1 MALHLILGNAGAG
14 KSHYLFEK
22 IIQESMARPDRQY
35 LILVPEQFTMQT
47 QKDLVMMHP
56 GHGIMN
62 IDVLSFERL
71 AHRVFE
77 EVGGEHRRILEDSGK
92 NLILR
97 RLAEEKRG
105 ELHLLGGNIK
115 KLGFIAE
122 VKSLLSEFVQYRIGP
137 EELDDMIA
145 QNQDNPQLCFKLA
158 DMKVIC
164 ESFQEYLKGT
174 YLTAEQLLEALA
186 QVIDRSESVR
196 GSVIALD
203 GYSGFT
209 PIQMSLIGRLLE
221 LSEDVYVTFT
231 IDSREDVFAKEAE
244 HELFYKGKKT
254 VHDLVETAEK
264 AHARVEEPVVLGR
277 QKVWRYQNAPALAF
291 LESHIFRHENR
302 FYEEQTDEIT
312 LFAARSPQEEAE
324 YIGREIRKLARDEGY
339 RYREIAV
346 VTGDLETY
354 GTLFTRS
361 FATLDIPGFIDRKR
375 DVLKNPFVEAL
386 RALLGAVRENFSYE
400 AMFRYLRSGMAPV
413 EAPEADL
420 LENYV
425 LARGVRGLFGWTKS
439 WRYPLKGMTE
449 EELAALNT
457 LREKA
462 ADGLEVL
469 TGRLKEKG
477 TNAEKMTRA
486 LYDYLLRLDVQ
497 QRLKDRENRF
507 EAAGE
512 HDLAREYAQ
521 IYGMVM
527 ELFDKL
533 VMLLGDCEVTL
544 DEYAELLDAGLTEMK
559 LGLIPAGTDQVVVGD
574 MERSRLKEVKILFF
588 AGVNEGSVPRR
599 KSGGGLLSEMDRER
613 LSGQGVELAPT
624 ARQETC
630 IQKLYMYLALTKPS
644 RQLRLS
650 WSLADEDG
658 NALRPSYLIVEVQD
672 LFPEIPVRT
681 EADES
686 LLDQLAVP
694 EGSLGLLAEAL
705 QADKEG
711 KAAPEQRALL
721 GWFARQD
728 KWRERL
734 DALLDAVFYTRRE
747 EPIARATARALYG
760 KLLSGSVTRLERF
773 AACAY
778 AHFLQYGLRLTE
790 REICGLKAVD
800 MGNVFHDALKYFSEA
815 VEAGGYGWFHVPDEK
830 REEWM
835 AQALKK
841 AVREYTEQGLLAD
854 EHDAYT
860 LQRMERIA
868 QRTAWAVLEQ
878 LKRGEFLPEETEV
891 AFRNLEHLPSV
902 SVLLSE
908 NARMRLRGRIDRLD
922 VCRRDG
928 EVFVRVIDYKSGGTR
943 FDLTSVYYGLQL
955 QLAVY
960 LNAALELESRNGG
973 GKARPAGMFYYHI
986 EDPLLDY
993 LDEEDPARRL
1003 LKELAWNGI
1012 VNDDREVLLLQDRGA
1027 QAGSDVLPVKFKK
1040 DGGYT
1045 AASSVADEEQLLA
1058 LSRHASAKLKDYGE
1072 RILRGEVSLA
1082 PYELRQEDACRFCA
1096 YHSVCGFDRRL
1107 PGCEKRR
1114 LEPLEPDEVWEKI
1127 QNSFHN
1133 TAKEI

>member
-1 MALHLILGNAGAG
+1 MSLHLILGNAGAG

-22 IIQESMARPDRQY
+22 IIEESIRQSGRQY

-56 GHGIMN
+56 KHGIMN

-97 RLAEEKRG
+97 RLAEEKRD
-105 ELHLLGGNIK
+105 ELHLLGGNLK

-137 EELDDMIA
+137 EELDGMIA

-164 ESFQEYLKGT
+164 ESFQEYLKGA

-186 QVIDRSESVR
+186 QTIDQSASVR

-209 PIQMSLIGRLLE
+209 PIQMNLIGRLLE

-244 HELFYKGKKT
+244 HELFYKVKKT
-254 VHDLVETAEK
+254 VHDLMETAEK
-264 AHARVEEPVVLGR
+264 VHVRTEEPIVLGKE
-277 QKVWRYQNAPALAF
+277 KVWRYQDAPALAF
-291 LESHIFRHENR
+291 LESHIFRHENC
-302 FYEEQTDEIT
+302 FFEEQTDEIA

-324 YIGREIRKLARDEGY
+324 HIGCEILKLVRDEGY

-354 GTLFTRS
+354 GTLFTRT
-361 FATLDIPGFIDRKR
+361 FAALDIPGFIDRKR
-375 DVLKNPFVEAL
+375 DVLKNPFVEVL

-400 AMFRYLRSGMAPV
+400 AMFRFLRSGMAPV
-413 EAPEADL
+413 KAQEADL

-425 LARGVRGLFGWTKS
+425 LARGIRGLSGWIRT

-449 EELAALNT
+449 EELAALNA

-462 ADGLEVL
+462 ADGLAVL
-469 TGRLKEKG
+469 TERLKEKE
-477 TNAEKMTRA
+477 TDAEKMTRA
-486 LYDYLLRLDVQ
+486 LYDYLLRLGAQ
-497 QRLKDRENRF
+497 QRLKAWENRF

-527 ELFDKL
+527 GLFDKL
-533 VMLLGDCEVTL
+533 VMLLGDCQVTL

-574 MERSRLKEVKILFF
+574 MERSRLKDVKILFF
-588 AGVNEGSVPRR
+588 AGVNEGSVPRK

-630 IQKLYMYLALTKPS
+630 IQKFYMYLALTKPS
-644 RQLRLS
+644 RKLRLS
-650 WSLADEDG
+650 WSLADEGG
-658 NALRPSYLIVEVQD
+658 NALRPSYLIAAVQE
-672 LFPEIPVRT
+672 LFPEIPVYT
-681 EADES
+681 GAD
-686 LLDQLAVP
+686 LGLIDQLAVP
-694 EGSLGLLAEAL
+694 EGSLSLLAEAL
-705 QADKEG
+705 RAEKEG
-711 KAAPEQRALL
+711 ASTKEQRALL

-728 KWRERL
+728 AWSKRL
-734 DALLDAVFYTRRE
+734 TALLDAVFYTRRE
-747 EPIARATARALYG
+747 EPIGRATARALYG

-790 REICGLKAVD
+790 REVCGLKAVD
-800 MGNVFHDALKYFSEA
+800 MGNVFHSALKYFSDA
-815 VEAGGYGWFHVPDEK
+815 V
-830 REEWM
+830 
-835 AQALKK
+835 
-841 AVREYTEQGLLAD
+841 
-854 EHDAYT
+854 
-860 LQRMERIA
+860 
-868 QRTAWAVLEQ
+868 
-878 LKRGEFLPEETEV
+878 
-891 AFRNLEHLPSV
+891 
-902 SVLLSE
+902 
-908 NARMRLRGRIDRLD
+908 
-922 VCRRDG
+922 
-928 EVFVRVIDYKSGGTR
+928 
-943 FDLTSVYYGLQL
+943 
-955 QLAVY
+955 
-960 LNAALELESRNGG
+960 
-973 GKARPAGMFYYHI
+973 
-986 EDPLLDY
+986 
-993 LDEEDPARRL
+993 
-1003 LKELAWNGI
+1003 
-1012 VNDDREVLLLQDRGA
+1012 
-1027 QAGSDVLPVKFKK
+1027 
-1040 DGGYT
+1040 
-1045 AASSVADEEQLLA
+1045 
-1058 LSRHASAKLKDYGE
+1058 
-1072 RILRGEVSLA
+1072 
-1082 PYELRQEDACRFCA
+1082 
-1096 YHSVCGFDRRL
+1096 
-1107 PGCEKRR
+1107 
-1114 LEPLEPDEVWEKI
+1114 
-1127 QNSFHN
+1127 
-1133 TAKEI
+1133 

>member
-1 MALHLILGNAGAG
+1 MSLHLILGNAGAG

-22 IIQESMARPDRQY
+22 IIKESIARPDRQY

-56 GHGIMN
+56 NHGIMN

-97 RLAEEKRG
+97 RLAEEKSG
-105 ELHLLGGNIK
+105 ELHFLSGNLK
-115 KLGFIAE
+115 KLGFISE

-137 EELDDMIA
+137 EELDGIIA

-164 ESFQEYLKGT
+164 EAFQSYLRDA

-186 QVIDRSESVR
+186 QVIDRSASVQ

-203 GYSGFT
+203 GYNGFA
-209 PIQMSLIGRLLE
+209 PIQMELIGRLLE
-221 LSEDVYVTFT
+221 LSEDVYATFT
-231 IDSREDVFAKEAE
+231 IDSHEDVFAPEAE
-244 HELFYKGKKT
+244 HALFYKVKKT
-254 VHDLVETAEK
+254 IHDLGETAKK
-264 AHARVEEPVVLGR
+264 AHVRVEEPVLLGR
-277 QKVWRYQNAPALAF
+277 EQVWRYQDAPALGF

-302 FYEEQTDEIT
+302 YYAEQTDEIT
-312 LFAARSPQEEAE
+312 LFAASSPQEETE
-324 YIGREIRKLARDEGY
+324 HIGLEILKLVRDRGY
-339 RYREIAV
+339 RYRDIAI

-354 GTLFTRS
+354 GTLFTRI
-361 FATLDIPGFIDRKR
+361 FATLDIPGFIDQKR

-386 RALLGAVRENFSYE
+386 RALLGALREDFSYE
-400 AMFRYLRSGMAPV
+400 AMFRFLRSGMAPV
-413 EAPEADL
+413 GASEVDL

-425 LARGVRGLFGWTKS
+425 LARGIRGLSGWTKN
-439 WRYPLKGMTE
+439 WRYPLKNMSE

-462 ADGLEVL
+462 VEGLALLSEQMKKKEAD
-469 TGRLKEKG
+469 
-477 TNAEKMTRA
+477 AETMTRA
-486 LYDYLLRLDVQ
+486 LYSYLLGLGVQ
-497 QRLKDRENRF
+497 QRLKEYENRF

-527 ELFDKL
+527 GLFDKF
-533 VMLLGDCEVTL
+533 VMLLGDCQVTL
-544 DEYAELLDAGLTEMK
+544 DEYAELLDAGFAEMR

-574 MERSRLKEVKILFF
+574 MERSRLKDVKVLFF
-588 AGVNEGSVPRR
+588 AGVNEGSVPR
-599 KSGGGLLSEMDRER
+599 KKGDGGLLSQMDRER
-613 LSGQGVELAPT
+613 LCEQGVELAPT

-630 IQKLYMYLALTKPS
+630 IQKFYMYLTLTKPS
-644 RQLRLS
+644 RQLCLS
-650 WSLADEDG
+650 WSLADADG
-658 NALRPSYLIVEVQD
+658 NALRPSYLIASVQE
-672 LFPEIPVRT
+672 LFPEVPVRT
-681 EADES
+681 EADQS
-686 LLDQLAVP
+686 LIGQLAAP
-694 EGSLGLLAEAL
+694 EGSLRLLAEAL
-705 QADKEG
+705 HAEKKREATAG
-711 KAAPEQRALL
+711 QRALI
-721 GWFARQD
+721 GWFAGQEA
-728 KWRERL
+728 WRKKL
-734 DALLDAVFYTRRE
+734 DELLDAVFYTRRE
-747 EPIARATARALYG
+747 EPIGRATAKVLYG
-760 KLLSGSVTRLERF
+760 RLLGGSVTRLERF

-778 AHFLQYGLRLTE
+778 AHFLQYGLRLAE

-835 AQALKK
+835 AQALGK
-841 AVREYTEQGLLAD
+841 AVQEYTEKTLLAD
-854 EHDAYT
+854 ERDAYT
-860 LQRMERIA
+860 LRRMERVA

-878 LKRGEFLPEETEV
+878 LKCGEFLPEETEV
-891 AFRNLEHLPSV
+891 SFRNLEQLPSV

-908 NARMRLRGRIDRLD
+908 NARMRLQGRIDRLD

-960 LNAALELESRNGG
+960 LNAAMELESRSG
-973 GKARPAGMFYYHI
+973 GKVRPAGMFYYHI

-1012 VNDDREVLLLQDRGA
+1012 VNSDQNVVLLQDRGA
-1027 QAGSDVLPVKFKK
+1027 QSGSDVLPVKFKK
-1040 DGGYT
+1040 EGGYT

-1058 LSRHASAKLKDYGE
+1058 LSRHVNDRIKEYGE
-1072 RILRGEVSLA
+1072 RILNGEVSLA
-1082 PYELRQEDACRFCA
+1082 PYELRQESACQFCD
-1096 YHSVCGFDRRL
+1096 YHSICGFDQRL
-1107 PGCEKRR
+1107 PGLKKRR
-1114 LEPLEPDEVWEKI
+1114 LEPLEPDEIWKKIRGREK
-1127 QNSFHN
+1127 
-1133 TAKEI
+1133 A

>member
-1 MALHLILGNAGAG
+1 MSLHLILGNAGAG

-22 IIQESMARPDRQY
+22 IIKESIARPDRQY

-56 GHGIMN
+56 NHGIMN

-105 ELHLLGGNIK
+105 ELHLLGGNLK
-115 KLGFIAE
+115 KLGFITE

-137 EELDDMIA
+137 EELTDIIEK
-145 QNQDNPQLCFKLA
+145 NQDNPQLCFKLA

-164 ESFQEYLKGT
+164 EGFREYLRDA

-186 QVIDRSESVR
+186 QMIDQSASVR

-209 PIQMSLIGRLLE
+209 PIQMNLIGRLLE

-231 IDSREDVFAKEAE
+231 IDSREDVFAQEAE
-244 HELFYKGKKT
+244 HELFYKVKRT
-254 VHDLVETAEK
+254 VRDLCGTAKK
-264 AHARVEEPVVLGR
+264 AHVRVEEPVLLG
-277 QKVWRYQNAPALAF
+277 KEKLWRYREAPALAF

-302 FYEEQTDEIT
+302 FFAEQSDEIAF
-312 LFAARSPQEEAE
+312 FAARSPQEETE
-324 YIGREIRKLARDEGY
+324 YIGREILRLVRDGGY

-354 GTLFTRS
+354 GTLFTRT
-361 FATLDIPGFIDRKR
+361 FVTLGIPGFIDRKR

-400 AMFRYLRSGMAPV
+400 AMFRFLRSGMAPV
-413 EAPEADL
+413 EASEVDL

-425 LARGVRGLFGWTKS
+425 LARGIKGLSGWTKN
-439 WRYPLKGMTE
+439 WRYPLKNMTE
-449 EELAALNT
+449 EELASLNA

-462 ADGLEVL
+462 ADGLEAL
-469 TGRLKEKG
+469 AKSLKEKE
-477 TNAEKMTRA
+477 TDAEEMTRA
-486 LYDYLLRLDVQ
+486 LYDYLLRLGVQ
-497 QRLKDRENRF
+497 QRLKNYEDRF
-507 EAAGE
+507 ETVGE

-521 IYGMVM
+521 VYGMVM
-527 ELFDKL
+527 ELFDKM

-544 DEYAELLDAGLTEMK
+544 DEYAELLDAGLAEMK
-559 LGLIPAGTDQVVVGD
+559 LGLIPAGTDQIVVGD
-574 MERSRLKEVKILFF
+574 MERSRLRNVKILFF

-599 KSGGGLLSEMDRER
+599 KNGGGLLSEMDRER
-613 LSGQGVELAPT
+613 LAEQGIELAPT

-630 IQKLYMYLALTKPS
+630 IQKFYMYLALTKPS
-644 RQLRLS
+644 RQLHLS
-650 WSLADEDG
+650 WSLADADG
-658 NALRPSYLIVEVQD
+658 NALRPSYLIAAVQE
-672 LFPEIPVRT
+672 LFPKIQVHT
-681 EADES
+681 EEDQCF
-686 LLDQLAVP
+686 LDRLAVP
-694 EGSLGLLAEAL
+694 EGSFSLLAEAL
-705 QADKEG
+705 HAR
-711 KAAPEQRALL
+711 KAGEATEEQCALL
-721 GWFARQD
+721 DWFARQD
-728 KWRERL
+728 VWRERF
-734 DALLDAVFYTRRE
+734 DALLAAVFYTRRE

-760 KLLSGSVTRLERF
+760 MLLSGSVTRLERF

-815 VEAGGYGWFHVPDEK
+815 VEAGGYGWFQVPDEK

-835 AQALKK
+835 AQALEK
-841 AVREYTEQGLLAD
+841 AVQEYTEEGLLAD
-854 EHDAYT
+854 ERDAYT
-860 LQRMERIA
+860 LKRMERIA

-891 AFRNLEHLPSV
+891 SFRNLEQLPSV

-922 VCRRDG
+922 VCHRDG
-928 EVFVRVIDYKSGGTR
+928 EVFVRVIDYKSGSMR

-960 LNAALELESRNGG
+960 MNAALELEGRNRG

-1012 VNDDREVLLLQDRGA
+1012 VNGDRDLLLLQDRGA

-1040 DGGYT
+1040 DGSYT

-1058 LSRHASAKLKDYGE
+1058 LSRHVSGKLKDYGE

-1082 PYELRQEDACRFCA
+1082 PYELRQEDACQFCA

-1107 PGCEKRR
+1107 PGCRKRR
-1114 LEPLEPDEVWEKI
+1114 LEPLDADEIWEKI
-1127 QNSFHN
+1127 REEER
-1133 TAKEI
+1133 A